1 VNDTATALYAEH
13 AGLHIQFGLHA
24 TSIRERYPEFRALDE
39 RIIITWEDV
48 PGIPFA
54 YIPGEGPAK
63 LADSAL
69 EYSKQIA
76 RFRPGTPF
84 AIVPKGWCHLRW
96 GAEFEHHGPFILGER
111 HPAYIRE
118 RLDERQPV
126 LDRSNHYWYRHYP
139 LATRYFREMTAL
151 RLPSILA
158 TALVEDSMFEA
169 RIQPG
174 VALLAEM
181 LWNPNQPDPDIL
193 ARALRPWAG
202 ASG

>member
-1 VNDTATALYAEH
+1 
-13 AGLHIQFGLHA
+13 
-24 TSIRERYPEFRALDE
+24 
-39 RIIITWEDV
+39 
-48 PGIPFA
+48 
-54 YIPGEGPAK
+54 
-63 LADSAL
+63 
-69 EYSKQIA
+69 
-76 RFRPGTPF
+76 
-84 AIVPKGWCHLRW
+84 
-96 GAEFEHHGPFILGER
+96 
-111 HPAYIRE
+111 
-118 RLDERQPV
+118 
-126 LDRSNHYWYRHYP
+126 
-139 LATRYFREMTAL
+139 MTAL